1 MPPKPKVTRQD
12 IIEAAVRL
20 VRNEGIEAFNARSV
34 ARELGCSTQPIFSAF
49 ESMND
54 LKDEVLRQAAHFF
67 GLFIDQHTQPERV
80 LISISMAYI
89 SFARQEPSFFKLLF
103 LSDGI
108 HGTTFYKLSET
119 NPAIVQNIV
128 ETAGIGPEEAKDLFL
143 HVWIFVHGLATLL
156 VSGEAAQV
164 EPHLDTL
171 VQDAVIG
178 FYRLYS

>member
-1 MPPKPKVTRQD
+1 MPPKPKVSKQD
-12 IIEAAVRL
+12 IVEAAVRL
-20 VRNEGIEAFNARSV
+20 VRNEGLEAFNARSV

-54 LKDEVLRQAAHFF
+54 LRDEVLREAGEFF
-67 GLFIDQHTQPERV
+67 ELFIAQHTQPERV

-89 SFARQEPSFFKLLF
+89 SFARQEPHFFKLLF
-103 LSDGI
+103 LSDEI
-108 HGTTFYKLSET
+108 RGTTFFALSES
-119 NPAIVQNIV
+119 NPAIIQNIV
-128 ETAGIGPEEAKDLFL
+128 DTAGIGAEEARDLFL

-156 VSGEAAQV
+156 VSGEPLEA
-164 EPHLDTL
+164 EYLDTL